1 MPPPPATLESP
12 AQELPVLE
20 FPPDEVK
27 VIRWP
32 DPAPWGGLRKA
43 MTKEDFET
51 RDWNEGNLA
60 CTWKFEFN
68 NGYAE
73 AGEERM
79 RLNEIRF
86 MKHLPGAFSAS
97 PYGKSGDSMFP
108 EVEIWL
114 SEHQMR
120 KPDFCVLTAA
130 QMVEAD
136 KGGCPIPK
144 FMIEVV
150 SPSDQSNYHDQ
161 KLIDYFKAG
170 VEVVWHVNPR
180 LEMVVIYISP
190 NDGEIMHG
198 DDICTAA
205 PAFPEFQIKAC
216 DVFAALKL

>member
-1 MPPPPATLESP
+1 MPPPPATLESKR
-12 AQELPVLE
+12 PVLE
-20 FPPDEVK
+20 FPADEVK
-27 VIRWP
+27 IIRWP
-32 DPAPWGGLRKA
+32 EPAPWSALRKA
-43 MTKEDFET
+43 MTKEDFES
-51 RDWNEGNLA
+51 RDWNEGELA

-79 RLNEIRF
+79 RLNEIKY
-86 MKHLPGAFSAS
+86 MKYLPQAFASSQQGGAE
-97 PYGKSGDSMFP
+97 MFP

-114 SEHQMR
+114 KENLMR
-120 KPDFCVLTAA
+120 KPDFCVLTMQ

-136 KGGCPIPK
+136 QGGFPIPK

-150 SPSDQSNYHDQ
+150 SAHDTSQYHDQ

-180 LEMVVIYISP
+180 LEMVVIYTALGE
-190 NDGEIMHG
+190 GEIMHG
-198 DDICTAA
+198 DDICTAS
-205 PAFPEFQIKAC
+205 PAFPEFQIKAA